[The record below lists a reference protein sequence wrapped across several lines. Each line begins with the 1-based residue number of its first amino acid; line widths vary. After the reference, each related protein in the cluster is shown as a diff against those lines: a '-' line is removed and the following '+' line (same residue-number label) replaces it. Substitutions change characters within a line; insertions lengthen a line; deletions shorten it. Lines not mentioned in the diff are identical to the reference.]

1 MRNLLKEYL
10 SLILNESKAAG
21 DSIVAASHGRLRFS
35 GSKGGALRLAP
46 VEAGDIV
53 DDKTLMSFFTK
64 AGAKN
69 TKTIPPKSPGAA
81 SSKFNTYEMKIDG
94 ETVRVVIGQG
104 RNLGQSFEDDV
115 NAEVGEALSGGKLTP
130 RIKQL
135 FGEIGVKASEI
146 ASVEQASKKRVKR
159 PLTSKIEAVGPEIS
173 DMTLVLKGNKPPV
186 YISIKNV
193 SGDTFANAGCS
204 GMFEVKE
211 AKDGSVVLPKPHKL
225 DDFVTALGIDKK
237 AAAKGYTNYANG
249 IKQQPAGKGNPDFD
263 KVRDYLVA
271 AYGYGYWYAREEG
284 SGFHVIDMTT
294 ANAVKEYVGEVT
306 DVQVR
311 YPGVSKQITCV
322 ISTSGEGGRYVVEIR
337 NSHGGIDPN
346 EIKVK
351 VG

>member
-1 MRNLLKEYL
+1 MNNLLREYL
-10 SLILNESKAAG
+10 KLALSEPKAIG
-21 DSIVAASHGRLRFS
+21 DSIVAASRGRLRLS
-35 GSKGGALRLAP
+35 GSKRGALRLAP
-46 VEAGDIV
+46 VAAGDVI
-53 DDKTLMSFFTK
+53 DDKTLMSFFEAAGSKDTK
-64 AGAKN
+64 II
-69 TKTIPPKSPGAA
+69 TPKSPGSA
-81 SSKFNTYEMKIDG
+81 SSKFNTYELKVGG
-94 ETVRVVIGQG
+94 EIVKVVIGQG

-115 NAEVGEALSGGKLTP
+115 NTEVGQALSGGKISG
-130 RIKQL
+130 RIQQL
-135 FGEIGVKASEI
+135 FDAIGIKASQV
-146 ASVEQASKKRVKR
+146 ASVEQASRKRVKR
-159 PLTSKIEAVGPEIS
+159 PLTAELKPVGPEIS
-173 DMTLVLKGNKPPV
+173 DMTLVMKKGQPI

-211 AKDGSVVLPKPHKL
+211 GKDGVVVTSKAHPL
-225 DDFVTALGIDKK
+225 DDFVSALGINKK

-249 IKQQPAGKGNPDFD
+249 IKQLPKGKGSPDLD

-294 ANAVKEYVGEVT
+294 AKAVREHVGEVT

-322 ISTSGEGGRYVVEIR
+322 INTSGEGGRYIVEIR

>member
-1 MRNLLKEYL
+1 MKELLKIYL
-10 SLILNESKAAG
+10 KLILNESKSAG
-21 DSIVAASHGRLRFS
+21 DSIVAVSRGRLRFS

-46 VEAGDIV
+46 IEAGDTI

-64 AGAKN
+64 AGAKDV
-69 TKTIPPKSPGAA
+69 KMILPKSPGAA

-94 ETVRVVIGQG
+94 EIVRVVIGQG

-115 NAEVGEALSGGKLTP
+115 NTEVGEALSGGKLSP

-135 FGEIGVKASEI
+135 FGEIGVKPSEVV
-146 ASVEQASKKRVKR
+146 SVEQASKKRVKR
-159 PLTSKIEAVGPEIS
+159 PLTSEIMSVGPEIS
-173 DMTLVLKGNKPPV
+173 DMTLVLKGKKPPI

-211 AKDGSVVLPKPHKL
+211 GKNGVVVLPKPHRL
-225 DDFVTALGIDKK
+225 DDFVISLGIDKK
-237 AAAKGYTNYANG
+237 VAAKGYTNYAIG
-249 IKQQPAGKGNPDFD
+249 IKQQPTGKGSPDLD
-263 KVRDYLVA
+263 KVRNYLIA

-284 SGFHVIDMTT
+284 NGFHVIDMTT
-294 ANAVKEYVGEVT
+294 AKAVKAYVGEVT

-311 YPGVSKQITCV
+311 YPGISKQITCV
-322 ISTSGEGGRYVVEIR
+322 ITTSGEGGRYIVEIR